1 MKQKTEG
8 AKHQPVTIDG
18 TSGTCTPSPS
28 KIKLNEL
35 EDVRREMASVYR
47 EARAGRMDASEAG
60 RLAYILIGIGK
71 LIEAT
76 EIEKRLS
83 QVERKFL
90 K

>member
-1 MKQKTEG
+1 MKKQIES

-18 TSGTCTPSPS
+18 TSGTCTPTPS

-35 EDVRREMASVYR
+35 EDVRREMARVYR
-47 EARAGRMDASEAG
+47 EARGGKMDISEAG
-60 RLAYILIGIGK
+60 RLAYILSSIGK

-76 EIEKRLS
+76 VIEKRLEHL
-83 QVERKFL
+83 ERKLL